1 MWSQCTGGARQAS
14 KDVKPSYQESPES
27 SETTENVVRWKCAT
41 AGISNR
47 RPAFGATPPNLS
59 WCSNSSME
67 GSLPYTAEDWG
78 CEQRSGHAW
87 HTEEGAH
94 VSQNMLKRWNTAKD
108 RAYFAAEGGME
119 EEAEEEDIPE

>member
-94 VSQNMLKRWNTAKD
+94 VSHKHVEAVEHSKGQSIFRS
-108 RAYFAAEGGME
+108 RRGYGGRG
-119 EEAEEEDIPE
+119 